1 MSEEALQITEKR
13 RDAKGKGEKE
23 RYAHLNAEFQRIVR
37 REKKAF
43 LSEQCKEIEENN
55 RMGKTRDVFTKIKAT
70 KGTFHGH
77 NKEMG
82 IIKNRNGM
90 DLTEAEDIRRG
101 GKKTQKL
108 YRSLKMTLLKHFTQ
122 YASKFESSA
131 VATGLEK
138 VRFHCNPKERQCQ
151 RMFKFTSVTQ
161 SCPTLCDHMD
171 CSTPCFPV
179 HHQLLESTQTY
190 VR

>member
-1 MSEEALQITEKR
+1 
-13 RDAKGKGEKE
+13 
-23 RYAHLNAEFQRIVR
+23 
-37 REKKAF
+37 
-43 LSEQCKEIEENN
+43 
-55 RMGKTRDVFTKIKAT
+55 
-70 KGTFHGH
+70 
-77 NKEMG
+77 
-82 IIKNRNGM
+82 M

-179 HHQLLESTQTY
+179 HHHLPELAQTHVHRVSDAIQQFHSLSSLSPPAFSLSQLGKTAGKECSNYHITAFILHASKVILKILQARLQQYTN
-190 VR
+190 